1 MFIIYD
7 FKQRSE
13 GKTQKCAK
21 LMVLGLCSGWLVGN
35 NTINLDF
42 WAHFLCYFLLALKES
57 KEIKTRTA
65 QRDEFGNAK
74 LNSTFYSDY
83 QIT

>member
-21 LMVLGLCSGWLVGN
+21 LMVLGLCWGWLVGN

-57 KEIKTRTA
+57 KKKKKTVN
-65 QRDEFGNAK
+65 QLF
-74 LNSTFYSDY
+74 L
-83 QIT
+83 